1 MGSPASSTQHIPTC
15 PLPPPAE
22 FSDNAVSANTA
33 TTISSPGS
41 DFHVD
46 VQKGS
51 SGVGIG
57 IVGGTDT
64 PLGCVLVH
72 EIYPNGAAMTTG
84 KLRPGD
90 QILEVNGRSLR
101 EATHSEALEAL
112 RQSVSSLQLL
122 LHRDQ
127 PTSKDETLPLQ
138 EIEIEIS
145 KKAGR
150 GLGLSIVGMF
160 NSHGVYISEVIKGGL
175 ADIDGRFVEGDQ
187 ILRVNELDLSQVSQE
202 FAAAVLKTTY
212 GKMNITLGRF
222 HPGGC
227 QK

>member
-22 FSDNAVSANTA
+22 FSDNAVSLNTA
-33 TTISSPGS
+33 TTVSSPGS
-41 DFHVD
+41 DLHLD

-51 SGVGIG
+51 SGLGIS
-57 IVGGTDT
+57 IVGGSDT
-64 PLGCVLVH
+64 ALGCVLVH
-72 EIYPNGAAMTTG
+72 EIYQNGAAMTSG
-84 KLRPGD
+84 KLKPGD

-112 RQSVSSLQLL
+112 RQSVSSMQLL
-122 LHRDQ
+122 VHRDQ
-127 PTSKDETLPLQ
+127 PTSKDESPSLQ
-138 EIEIEIS
+138 KIEIEIS

-150 GLGLSIVGMF
+150 GLGLSIVGMS

-175 ADIDGRFVEGDQ
+175 ADTDGRFLEGDQ
-187 ILRVNELDLSQVSQE
+187 ILRVNDLDLSQVSQE

-212 GKMNITLGRF
+212 GKINITLGRL